1 MTKKKNKQFIT
12 SEQMVGVLLVV
23 AFLTLALH
31 TITCALCGDNT
42 KTLLKDT
49 TLSIKFNDCIE
60 NYHNIVAESP
70 YNYELRKSV
79 YEPLCVD
86 IIAINK
92 LKLE

>member
-12 SEQMVGVLLVV
+12 TEQMVGVLLAV
-23 AFLTLALH
+23 AFLTLALP
-31 TITCALCGDNT
+31 TITSALCEDNT
-42 KTLLKDT
+42 RTLLKDT

-70 YNYELRKSV
+70 YNYELSKSV

-86 IIAINK
+86 IITINK